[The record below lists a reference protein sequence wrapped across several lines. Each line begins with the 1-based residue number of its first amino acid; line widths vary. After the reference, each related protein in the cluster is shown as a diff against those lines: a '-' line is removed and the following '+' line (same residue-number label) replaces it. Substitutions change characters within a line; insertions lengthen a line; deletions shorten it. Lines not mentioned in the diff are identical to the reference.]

1 MSFII
6 LIRMNNDDL
15 WTIEEEDL
23 EQNRVMEWDT
33 YEEAEK
39 WLDGSFL
46 KTQGWDIIEVEI

>member
-1 MSFII
+1 MSYII

-15 WTIEEEDL
+15 WTIEEDPE
-23 EQNRVMEWDT
+23 ENRVMEWET

-39 WLDGSFL
+39 WLDKSSL